1 MKAVHVVS
9 FALVVVGAINWG
21 LVGLFDFNLVELVF
35 GAVPWL
41 ERLIYVLVGVAGV
54 VLIFTHK
61 TDCRVCAGAAVA
73 KTAVPTAGP
82 IG

>member
-9 FALVVVGAINWG
+9 FALVVVGAVNWG
-21 LVGLFDFNLVELVF
+21 LVGLFNFNLVELVF

-54 VLIFTHK
+54 VLIVTHK
-61 TDCRVCAGAAVA
+61 ADCKVCAGERGVKA
-73 KTAVPTAGP
+73 TASTAGP
-82 IG
+82 TG

>member
-9 FALVVVGAINWG
+9 FVLVVVGAINWG
-21 LVGLFDFNLVELVF
+21 LVGLFNFNLVEVVF

-54 VLIFTHK
+54 VLIATHK
-61 TDCRVCAGAAVA
+61 VDCKVCGEGVVKA
-73 KTAVPTAGP
+73 PTTTV
-82 IG
+82 